1 MKGYWT
7 NKHMNHVAE
16 IISEPIVGVYELRY
30 LNDTNKKKR
39 RWCRRDLLEHWEP
52 LDDDSIDEEE

>member
-1 MKGYWT
+1 
-7 NKHMNHVAE
+7 MNHVAE